1 MEKTTL
7 DTSMKTDQA
16 TPAAENIDAAAKTR
30 RNFLLGATLG
40 TAGAVAAAVVG
51 GAREALEVAAPA
63 KLAEAKKPKGYHLT
77 EHVSQ
82 YYDTTRM

>member
-1 MEKTTL
+1 MANSTGNAK
-7 DTSMKTDQA
+7 SN
-16 TPAAENIDAAAKTR
+16 TPNTR

-51 GAREALEVAAPA
+51 SNTADAPAEAVAALTD
-63 KLAEAKKPKGYHLT
+63 KKKPRGYHVT
-77 EHVSQ
+77 PHIEQ